1 MTNDDGQD
9 IIEETESEV
18 YHKYYETEN
27 KKVETIGD
35 KTKTTYTDVND
46 YSTVAFMDCNAAY
59 FSVKK

>member
-1 MTNDDGQD
+1 MKKQEAKF
-9 IIEETESEV
+9 IINTT
-18 YHKYYETEN
+18 KQRT
-27 KKVETIGD
+27 KVEAIGD

>member
-9 IIEETESEV
+9 IIEETGSGI
-18 YHKYYETEN
+18 YYKYCETEN

-46 YSTVAFMDCNAAY
+46 YSTVDFMDCDATY